1 MQSRSADRRSAQ
13 AKPRR
18 RFKLNRVKAAVE
30 LASDSGPISTIGPQ
44 SDADELRSLLDNA
57 RSAGIVEPGHLDA
70 ALVVCSLSRTDPRP
84 LLAVDPGTGP
94 NLHRLSLTLLQ
105 REGESPIQ
113 FTLSAL
119 AQVGKANALT
129 SRYRADKSRS
139 ISSP

>member
-1 MQSRSADRRSAQ
+1 MQSRSPDRRSAR

-30 LASDSGPISTIGPQ
+30 LTSDSGAISTISPQ

-57 RSAGIVEPGHLDA
+57 RSAGIVEPGHPDA
-70 ALVVCSLSRTDPRP
+70 ALVVCSLSKADSQP

-94 NLHRLSLTLLQ
+94 NLHRFSLTLRQ
-105 REGESPIQ
+105 REGENPIQ

-119 AQVGKANALT
+119 AQVVGKANALT
-129 SRYRADKSRS
+129 SRTRRSRS
-139 ISSP
+139 VV